1 MLVRYGWTIV
11 ITATGNVLEAQWVI
25 STIMATKL
33 QNESKEAMTNYG
45 RRYDFLGTG
54 GHARLP

>member
-1 MLVRYGWTIV
+1 MRVRYGLTIV
-11 ITATGNVLEAQWVI
+11 ITATGNGLEVQWVI
-25 STIMATKL
+25 FTMATKL

-45 RRYDFLGTG
+45 RRYYFLGTG